1 VARASKRHE
10 GAPVA
15 DYECLLYEEQ
25 DGIATITLNRPDKHN
40 SYSPQHIDVVE
51 DVWKK
56 LRFNDD
62 VRVAIITGAGDRA
75 FSSGIDLTYTH
86 PQPSSKLMLN
96 DPMLR
101 IGPKT
106 NDLWKPV
113 IAAVNGMACGGA
125 FYILGEVEFI
135 VASDNATFFDPHVTH
150 GMPCIFEPMFMLQ
163 RMPIGEIMRLSLL
176 GRHERMSAE
185 RAREIGLVQEVV
197 PQADLLERAMWAAR
211 VIADSP
217 DPVAIEAT
225 VKAIWTAQY
234 MGFHQA
240 LQSAPALINIVDGTT
255 MISERADKLRQQKIE
270 PRIR

>member
-1 VARASKRHE
+1 M
-10 GAPVA
+10 P

-40 SYSPQHIDVVE
+40 SFSPTQIAELE

-62 VRVAIITGAGDRA
+62 VRVAIITGAGERA
-75 FSSGIDLTYTH
+75 FSSGIDLSFTH
-86 PQPSSKLMLN
+86 PQPSSRLMID

-135 VASDNATFFDPHVTH
+135 IASETATFFDPHVTH
-150 GMPCIFEPMFMLQ
+150 GMPCVYEPMFMLQ
-163 RMPIGEIMRLSLL
+163 RMPLGEIMRLSLL
-176 GRHERMSAE
+176 GRHERMTAE

-197 PQADLLERAMWAAR
+197 PQADLLDAARWAAR

-217 DPVAIEAT
+217 DPAAIEST

-234 MGFHQA
+234 MSLHQA
-240 LQSAPALINIVDGTT
+240 LQNAPTLINVVDGSTA
-255 MISERADKLRQQKIE
+255 IAERADALRQQKIE
-270 PRIR
+270 PRLR

>member
-1 VARASKRHE
+1 M
-10 GAPVA
+10 A
-15 DYECLLYEEQ
+15 DYESLLYEEK
-25 DGIATITLNRPDKHN
+25 DGVATITLNRPDKHN
-40 SYSPQHIDVVE
+40 SFSPTLINETE

-62 VRVAIITGAGDRA
+62 VRAVIVTGAGDKA
-75 FSSGIDLTYTH
+75 FSSGIDLSFPH
-86 PQPSSKLMLN
+86 PQPASKLVIN

-135 VASDNATFFDPHVTH
+135 IASDNATFFDPHVTH
-150 GMPCIFEPMFMLQ
+150 GMPCVYEPMFMLQ

-176 GRHERMSAE
+176 GRHERMTAE

-197 PQADLLERAMWAAR
+197 PQADLLEKAQWAAR

-217 DPVAIEAT
+217 DPMAIEST

-234 MGFHQA
+234 MGIHQA
-240 LQSAPALINIVDGTT
+240 LQSASILINVVDGTR
-255 MISERADKLRQQKIE
+255 MIAERADALRRQKIE
-270 PRIR
+270 PRLR